1 MRAWQRGSRRRRNPT
16 IPSLFIII
24 QTRAMEFNQQDRVA
38 LDGCSNLLFARA
50 IESPEDEEDQ
60 GANESLAHSKQDTVT
75 FTMEVD
81 DVITTPAEEFE
92 TFLLHGEHGSPH
104 SCTVVKMTITKGYV
118 SGVQERREIKG
129 VVTRREDVEKYI
141 NMIKDEALSMI
152 GGYGGFARV
161 DCASLDGSLNLSHAR
176 AYIF

>member
-1 MRAWQRGSRRRRNPT
+1 MRDGCCERGGVAVGRRRNPT

-24 QTRAMEFNQQDRVA
+24 QTRAMKFNQQDGVA
-38 LDGCSNLLFARA
+38 LDGCSNL
-50 IESPEDEEDQ
+50 
-60 GANESLAHSKQDTVT
+60 HSKEDTAT

-81 DVITTPAEEFE
+81 DVITMPAEEFA

-118 SGVQERREIKG
+118 SGVQELRELSS

-141 NMIKDEALSMI
+141 AIIKDEALLMI
-152 GGYGGFARV
+152 GGYGGLCMRGLRLA
-161 DCASLDGSLNLSHAR
+161 
-176 AYIF
+176 